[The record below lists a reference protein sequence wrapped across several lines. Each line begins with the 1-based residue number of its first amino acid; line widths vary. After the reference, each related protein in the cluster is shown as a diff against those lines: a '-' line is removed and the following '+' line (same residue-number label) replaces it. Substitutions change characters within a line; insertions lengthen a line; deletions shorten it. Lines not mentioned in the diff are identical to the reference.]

1 MSQETGLRTSLLRGS
16 GVGLRAGYRFG
27 RHGERTTT
35 WQFALV
41 VQFAGRVALQLHS
54 PGRGGDGAN
63 YRTRTEAAVIELRQ
77 LRYLVL
83 AAESGSFSRAAKRLG
98 IKQSTLSRQLLAL
111 EKRLGIEMFERMSRG
126 AVLTSAGQSYLKTAE
141 RIVREFGELNNW
153 LHDTRKG
160 RSGRLAVGFYT
171 SLSAGN
177 LRATLEAFAGGNE
190 AIRVERF
197 ERDRDHL
204 LSGLESGLID
214 IAIMPGEGREPQLN
228 RRSLWSE
235 RIHVAL
241 PGNNPLGQ
249 ADVIYWTDLRGE
261 RFRLTQRDPG
271 PQFRQLLLGKL
282 ADASHQPDIQM
293 EDISRET
300 LLASIGSGEHI
311 AIVVEAALG
320 LGITGT
326 VFREIH
332 DRDGPT
338 RVGFSAYW
346 REDNANPVLKAF
358 LAFVT
363 ARFSLSAFNF

>member
-1 MSQETGLRTSLLRGS
+1 M
-16 GVGLRAGYRFG
+16 
-27 RHGERTTT
+27 
-35 WQFALV
+35 
-41 VQFAGRVALQLHS
+41 
-54 PGRGGDGAN
+54 
-63 YRTRTEAAVIELRQ
+63 IELRQ

-126 AVLTSAGQSYLKTAE
+126 AVLTPAGETYLRTAQ
-141 RIVREFGELNNW
+141 RVVREFAELNSW

-160 RSGRLAVGFYT
+160 QSGRLAVGFYT
-171 SLSAGN
+171 SFSAGN
-177 LRATLEAFAGGNE
+177 LRATLEAFTGGSE
-190 AIRVERF
+190 AIRIERF

-214 IAIMPGEGREPQLN
+214 IAIMPGEGREPLLS

-241 PGNNPLGQ
+241 PANNALGL
-249 ADVIYWTDLRGE
+249 ADRIYWTDLRGE

-271 PQFRQLLLGKL
+271 PQFRQLILGKL
-282 ADASHQPDIQM
+282 ADASHHPDIEL

-300 LLASIGSGEHI
+300 LLASVGIGEHI
-311 AIVVEAALG
+311 TIVVEAALG
-320 LGITGT
+320 LGIVGM

-358 LAFVT
+358 LAFVE
-363 ARFSLSAFNF
+363 ARFSIPVFNF

>member
-1 MSQETGLRTSLLRGS
+1 M
-16 GVGLRAGYRFG
+16 
-27 RHGERTTT
+27 
-35 WQFALV
+35 
-41 VQFAGRVALQLHS
+41 
-54 PGRGGDGAN
+54 
-63 YRTRTEAAVIELRQ
+63 IELRQ

-126 AVLTSAGQSYLKTAE
+126 AVLTPAGQTYLKTAE
-141 RIVREFGELNNW
+141 RVVREFTELNAW

-160 RSGRLAVGFYT
+160 QSGRLAVGFYT
-171 SLSAGN
+171 SFSAGN
-177 LRATLEAFAGGNE
+177 LRATLEAFAGGSE
-190 AIRVERF
+190 AVRIERF

-214 IAIMPGEGREPQLN
+214 IAILPGEAREPQLS

-241 PGNNPLGQ
+241 PDHNPLRQ
-249 ADVIYWTDLRGE
+249 ADPIYWTDLRGG

-282 ADASHQPDIQM
+282 ADASHQPDIEL

-300 LLASIGSGEHI
+300 LLASIASGENI
-311 AIVVEAALG
+311 TIVVEAALG
-320 LGITGT
+320 LGIAGIA
-326 VFREIH
+326 FREVH

-346 REDNANPVLKAF
+346 REDNPNPVLKAF
-358 LAFVT
+358 LTFIG
-363 ARFSLSAFNF
+363 ARFSLPVFNF